1 MKITALIVDDEAP
14 ARARIRRMLADE
26 SDIEIVGEAANGD
39 DAIRAIG
46 ELHPQLLF
54 LDVQMPA
61 PDGIS
66 VLRAV
71 RDEWLPCT
79 IFTTA
84 FAEHAV
90 TAFELH
96 ALDYLLKPYSKERF
110 ANALARAR
118 EKLRAAGETPVSDPH
133 VADLIDDKK
142 VSAHPVERFL
152 VRNNERYVVVRT
164 SDVESVEAA
173 ANYVVLHTRE
183 GNHVLRRTLSTLE
196 SELDP
201 NQFFRINRSCIV
213 RLSAIREI
221 QTLTAGEFIVFL
233 QSGAKFTLTR
243 GLRELQEKLSSAK

>member
-1 MKITALIVDDEAP
+1 VKIRTLIVDDEAP
-14 ARARIRRMLADE
+14 ARARIRRMLSNE

-39 DAIRAIG
+39 DAIRSIG
-46 ELHPQLLF
+46 ELRPQLLF

-61 PDGIS
+61 PDGIA

-96 ALDYLLKPYSKERF
+96 ALDYLLKPYSRERF
-110 ANALARAR
+110 ASALERAR
-118 EKLRAAGETPVSDPH
+118 EKLRAAGETPAPDAH
-133 VADLIDDKK
+133 VAELIDDKK
-142 VSAHPVERFL
+142 IAAQPVERFL

-164 SDVESVEAA
+164 SDIESVEAA
-173 ANYVVLHTRE
+173 ANYVVLHTRD
-183 GNHVLRRTLSTLE
+183 GNHVLRRTLTTLE
-196 SELDP
+196 AELDP

-221 QTLTAGEFIVFL
+221 QTLTAGEFVVFL

-243 GLRELQEKLSSAK
+243 GLRELQDKLSSAK